1 MNGKSEGRTKTFKI
15 RNKNGN
21 ERDFDIKG
29 ITHLVV
35 LQKKDNYELFF
46 IKNEKI
52 LENIDKKYDPVSLFI
67 GDIKIE
73 LEENLIKS
81 IEKEKIYNMNIIKLE
96 EDVLYMYTYLKI
108 GHVPTLHYIKFITK
122 NDEFVIGAYDGSSNK
137 KCVINFEKG
146 MRGIYGTKDENSK
159 ITEIGFFY
167 EKYEEIETKRKNNE
181 KSCNIPRGRFL
192 KNNK

>member
-1 MNGKSEGRTKTFKI
+1 MNGESEGRTKTIKI

-21 ERDFDIKG
+21 ERDFDIKW

-52 LENIDKKYDPVSLFI
+52 LENVDKKYDPVSLFI

-81 IEKEKIYNMNIIKLE
+81 VEKEKIYNTNIIKLE
-96 EDVLYMYTYLKI
+96 EDVLYIFENWSCSNTPLYKI
-108 GHVPTLHYIKFITK
+108 YH
-122 NDEFVIGAYDGSSNK
+122 K
-137 KCVINFEKG
+137 K
-146 MRGIYGTKDENSK
+146 
-159 ITEIGFFY
+159 
-167 EKYEEIETKRKNNE
+167 
-181 KSCNIPRGRFL
+181 
-192 KNNK
+192 